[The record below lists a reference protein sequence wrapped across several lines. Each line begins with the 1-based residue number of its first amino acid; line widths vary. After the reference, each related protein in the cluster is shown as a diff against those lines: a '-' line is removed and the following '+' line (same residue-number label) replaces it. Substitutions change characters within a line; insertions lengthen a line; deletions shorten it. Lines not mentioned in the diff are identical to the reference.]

1 MTTDNVIRDGEGI
14 RVSRDGQTVRI
25 VKDRGSVFVPLV
37 LMDGAPAIT
46 TVDAALHRPGFRLG
60 ADTKASDAA
69 YADYVG
75 NLEGA
80 WRKPTTDAP
89 VKAAPTADARDK
101 AYGEMVSGLS
111 DAWRTK

>member
-1 MTTDNVIRDGEGI
+1 LKDGEGI
-14 RVSRDGQTVRI
+14 RIGKDGRATRI
-25 VKDRGSVFVPLV
+25 VADKSKIRVPMIG
-37 LMDGAPAIT
+37 MDGTPAIT
-46 TVDAALHRPGFRLG
+46 TVDAALHRPGFRLE

-89 VKAAPTADARDK
+89 AKPAPTAADDRGYSAMCADL
-101 AYGEMVSGLS
+101 ES
-111 DAWRTK
+111 AWRT